1 MRLLFKQRMFSW
13 FDSYDIYDEAG
24 NTVFYVKG
32 AMAWGHLLRIYDTN
46 DREVGR
52 IQQKV
57 FSFLPCFELYAGD
70 TLLGTIRKEF
80 SWFRPHFSMD
90 FNGWQVD
97 GTWWEW
103 DYNIRDAYGGLV
115 AIISK
120 EAFQWTDTYAIDV
133 YNKENAVYA
142 LMVVLAIDAEKCSRG

>member
-1 MRLLFKQRMFSW
+1 MRLWFKQRMFSW
-13 FDSYDIYDEAG
+13 LDSYDIYDEAG
-24 NTVFYVKG
+24 NPLFYVKG
-32 AMAWGHLLRIYDTN
+32 ELAFGHCLRIYDR
-46 DREVGR
+46 DGREVGCIRER
-52 IQQKV
+52 I
-57 FSFLPCFELYAGD
+57 FRFLPQFELYVGD
-70 TLLGTIRKEF
+70 SMLGIIRKEF

-103 DYNIRDAYGGLV
+103 DYNIRDAYGGLI
-115 AIISK
+115 AMISK

-133 YNKENAVYA
+133 YNKEHAVYA